1 MKFHSRHKRRRHRP
15 DRAEPDGVDV
25 RAGGLGGGAAGQVQ
39 GQDAPHRRR
48 HALPLRPQLRLA
60 RPHLLGGALEMKNIA
75 SDLNEEQCLFRV
87 TGQNGEITPLT

>member
-1 MKFHSRHKRRRHRP
+1 M
-15 DRAEPDGVDV
+15 

-60 RPHLLGGALEMKNIA
+60 RTHLLGGATEMKNLA
-75 SDLNEEQCLFRV
+75 SDFKEEQCLFRV
-87 TGQNGEITPLT
+87 TGQNGKNLGISMFRHTPWVVGKELEILVGR